1 MRIKR
6 IKKRRQ
12 SIIIPRKYFFQ
23 IASQKNLQIIV
34 KLIGGLSKFV
44 RYIIIIKKE
53 KISFLF
59 TGNSCKIYCLK
70 RMLFSIAIKN
80 KIDLETWKFLA
91 CRWSEDSFTKA
102 GAVLVSHSL
111 HSFLLCLILMQMA
124 VNTLCPFSAFFVF
137 LSFFTCVGLL

>member
-59 TGNSCKIYCLK
+59 TSNSCKICCLK

-80 KIDLETWKFLA
+80 KIPLANNNNIQDSQQKIIKFYFIDIKNNLNKW
-91 CRWSEDSFTKA
+91 RD
-102 GAVLVSHSL
+102 
-111 HSFLLCLILMQMA
+111 I
-124 VNTLCPFSAFFVF
+124 PR
-137 LSFFTCVGLL
+137 